1 MLDILGP
8 LFIGLV
14 GSVHCLGMCGPLV
27 IAYSLHVKSHSDAA
41 AKGVTG
47 LSWKKGLW
55 HHLAFHSGR
64 LLSYGGLGFLAAGLL
79 YAAGSIHFFREVRG
93 ALTLAGGAL
102 MILLGFVLLKILPI
116 PAFPMSGSQGSNLWG
131 RLFSPLFASQRIG
144 SKVLLGAATGFLPCG
159 LSWAMIVKAA
169 TTHDLAQG
177 FLTMAAFGL
186 GTVPA
191 LFLTGFSASYV
202 SLRTRF
208 LGERVAALSVIA
220 MGLIL
225 VFKGARIFV

>member
-1 MLDILGP
+1 MLDIVAP
-8 LFIGLV
+8 LFIGFV

-27 IAYSLHVKSHSDAA
+27 VAYSLHVKSHSDAGGQGCA
-41 AKGVTG
+41 IV
-47 LSWKKGLW
+47 SWKKGLW
-55 HHLAFHSGR
+55 HHMAFHSGR
-64 LLSYGGLGFLAAGLL
+64 VLSYGILGLLAAGLL
-79 YAAGSIHFFREVRG
+79 YAVGSIDFFKEIRG
-93 ALTLAGGAL
+93 GITLAGGAF
-102 MILLGFVLLKILPI
+102 MILLGFILLKIFPI
-116 PAFPMSGSQGSNLWG
+116 PVFPISGSPKSSLWG
-131 RLFSPLFASQRIG
+131 RLFPPLFVSQKIG
-144 SKVLLGAATGFLPCG
+144 SKILLGAATGFLPCG

-169 TTHDLAQG
+169 TTQDLARG

-186 GTVPA
+186 GTIPA

-208 LGERVAALSVIA
+208 LGERVAALSVVA